1 MSYKYRQKPENSKS
15 PGKRWQTVA
24 HSAMEEVAN
33 KLGPPINTG
42 ARVKALQD
50 RKLANTKTSI
60 HFGNY
65 KSDYVRYHITLINLI
80 ILISIISLLISL
92 LLLSLLIL
100 FLLLSSIISLLSL
113 ISHIIVTNLIIL
125 IIIQIVILRIIKE
138 DVLVVKHQKKE
149 LHKKREMLI

>member
-33 KLGPPINTG
+33 KLGPPVNTG

-65 KSDYVRYHITLINLI
+65 KSDYVRYQ
-80 ILISIISLLISL
+80 SLL
-92 LLLSLLIL
+92 
-100 FLLLSSIISLLSL
+100 
-113 ISHIIVTNLIIL
+113 
-125 IIIQIVILRIIKE
+125 
-138 DVLVVKHQKKE
+138 
-149 LHKKREMLI
+149 